1 MDLRN
6 AEISM
11 KSTFEQKSTLPVSAA
26 EVWRRV
32 TTPEGINDELFPWLR
47 MTIPIE
53 LRGKAIDQLP
63 TGHYLGRSWILALG
77 IFPVDFDD
85 ITLAEVGPNYS
96 FKEMSRMLGIRM
108 WVHERTIRDISGG
121 SEVHDRLTF
130 ELRRPGAWIPGWRH
144 ATMGMLKLLFRRRH
158 ARLIRW
164 AAIDDRE
171 NSCLG
176 R

>member
-1 MDLRN
+1 MDQGT

-11 KSTFEQKSTLPVSAA
+11 KSTFEQKTTLPVSAV

-47 MTIPIE
+47 MTIPTA
-53 LRGKAIDQLP
+53 LRGKTIDQVP
-63 TGHYLGRSWILALG
+63 RGQCLGRSWLLALG
-77 IFPVDFDD
+77 VLPVDFDD
-85 ITLAEVGPNYS
+85 ITLAEVGPDYR
-96 FKEMSRMLGIRM
+96 FKETSRMLGIRR

-130 ELRRPGAWIPGWRH
+130 ELRRPGVWIPGWRH
-144 ATMGMLKLLFRRRH
+144 ATMGMLKFLFRHRH

-164 AAIDDRE
+164 ATIGD
-171 NSCLG
+171 S
-176 R
+176 